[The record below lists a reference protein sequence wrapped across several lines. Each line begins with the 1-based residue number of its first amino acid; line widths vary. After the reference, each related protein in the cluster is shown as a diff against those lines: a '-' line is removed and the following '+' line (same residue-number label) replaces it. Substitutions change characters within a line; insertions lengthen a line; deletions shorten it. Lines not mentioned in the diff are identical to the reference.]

1 MDNAARLVWSDWQDD
16 EVPAGA
22 VSCGA
27 DIYIAHRASPKFKL
41 IDNNYPIGTSF
52 LIGKVDV
59 KEGLFG
65 RISVINEVS
74 IAFDIIFKGLKL

>member
-1 MDNAARLVWSDWQDD
+1 MIQLSSIHECVFDYATHEGGS
-16 EVPAGA
+16 
-22 VSCGA
+22 
-27 DIYIAHRASPKFKL
+27 
-41 IDNNYPIGTSF
+41 IGTSF